1 MNPEALD
8 WWAEGEGCPTGPWI
22 ICSGFLAQQHGTLLR
37 ELSPIVKDLKNRR
50 FYLSDR
56 GAAAGALP
64 SRLLQQAAF
73 PGNLTASDT
82 PATDR
87 HEAIDI
93 VMTVRSFCSCL
104 LLLLDA
110 STSATAALAIAALTV
125 SVFLSLLLLLLLL
138 RRRGLRLAASQ
149 QRPFVGNSKGGPSE
163 QSQIQ
168 ICSGALVLLLRF
180 CITASPHAQPARSPQ
195 LLQIL
200 CSLDLPTPA
209 KVLIKL

>member
-1 MNPEALD
+1 M
-8 WWAEGEGCPTGPWI
+8 
-22 ICSGFLAQQHGTLLR
+22 AQQHGTLLR

-104 LLLLDA
+104 LLLLLLDA

-125 SVFLSLLLLLLLL
+125 SVA
-138 RRRGLRLAASQ
+138 LAA
-149 QRPFVGNSKGGPSE
+149 VAVAAA
-163 QSQIQ
+163 
-168 ICSGALVLLLRF
+168 SGFSTAAF
-180 CITASPHAQPARSPQ
+180 CREF
-195 LLQIL
+195 
-200 CSLDLPTPA
+200 
-209 KVLIKL
+209 